1 MDSYF
6 LTLKSTGP
14 LARHFIEFVGFENR
28 ASVRQ
33 YAMAHFPLDAEMIL
47 TPEEFAPLI
56 HQNPVPLGIVEYS
69 IGVMIGC
76 L

>member
-6 LTLKSTGP
+6 LIFKIGP
-14 LARHFIEFVGFENR
+14 LERHFLEMVGFENR
-28 ASVRQ
+28 KTAIQ
-33 YAMAHFPLDAEMIL
+33 YATAHFPLDWKEVL
-47 TPEEFAPLI
+47 TPEEFAPLVNYHPI
-56 HQNPVPLGIVEYS
+56 PLGIIEYS